1 MTLWPQRKIS
11 KLLVGKMKDQN
22 LNKSLQQFVCLF
34 LMQTHSEIKH
44 NATISESGLAAEL
57 TPVKDS
63 DNNSS
68 V

>member
-1 MTLWPQRKIS
+1 
-11 KLLVGKMKDQN
+11 MKDQN

-63 DNNSS
+63 DTNSF